1 MRILLATAVA
11 IAPLMAAAGVQAQTT
26 PTPETVISTARTTPI
41 STSTA
46 TGTAPDNV
54 RFATGG
60 SIAVTSGAA
69 VTVDSNNSVDMDSGS
84 SIKMA
89 KAADG
94 ATGILA
100 QGGTTGSIT
109 VGGSI
114 SITDDIE
121 EYVDTDKD
129 GDADGPFASGSN
141 RYGVRV
147 TGPAAKTGNIL
158 IESTGSILVEGNNS
172 YGVSVEAPLV
182 GNLTNLGSVNVV
194 GDNAR
199 GISVTGPVTGDV
211 SVLGSVSVRGEN
223 AVGVAVDGD
232 VDGRVAIHST
242 IVSTGYRY
250 TSRPADTP
258 TTGTV
263 SAEVLY
269 LEDLDADDLLQGGS
283 AVSIGANVAKGVLFD
298 TGPSYGTNGIEGDD
312 DGDGVKNGDEDD
324 DGDGVKNRDDTDR
337 DGDGLPDANES
348 KPQITTY
355 GGAPAVVVGSTSNA
369 VTLGV
374 AGSGDNAYGFINRG
388 DVFGIGVYDDVA
400 PTALQ
405 FGVAGGQAVTIEG
418 GVRNEGSVAVL
429 ANNADATAI
438 RFAAGATTPTLINT
452 GTISAA
458 SATDGA
464 NQVTG
469 VRIEA
474 GANVSSLNNDGVIS
488 VTTGGGTAN
497 TTAIA
502 DLSGTLTSITNTRS
516 IQANVSAND
525 AGDPITG
532 KATAIDV
539 SANTSGVT
547 FTQKG
552 ITGEATASDP
562 DTDGDGVTDSR
573 EPATY
578 GDIKLGSGAD
588 LLDIQ
593 NGLVQ
598 GDISFGAGA
607 DRLSISGGAVV
618 RGAISNADGLLD
630 IDISKGTLDARQT
643 SQVDV
648 SSLNVGTD
656 GNLIV
661 TLDASKPDEFKFN
674 VTGAA
679 NLADGAGLGV
689 RFDSLI
695 DATGTTSFNVI
706 KAGDL
711 NVGTIDQDLLQSNSP
726 YAFVVNANVDEALGE
741 ITIEASRRTAEE
753 AGMIKAEAS
762 AYDALYA
769 GLADNELIRAAIL
782 NQTDRE
788 GFFNVY
794 QQLLPDHSGGPLLS
808 LASGVDAVTRALT
821 GRNASAAPGETS
833 AWVQEINFYAD
844 KDKTDSYGFRS
855 EGFGVAGGVERGTN
869 MGAIGLTAA
878 FTSSDLEDPE
888 AAAEEVLSA
897 NLLELGL
904 YWRAQGQYWT
914 TWARAAGGYAS
925 FNATRKL
932 VADGINLKNE
942 SDWHGFTLAAAGGAS
957 YERHFG
963 RLNVRPEVYGEYFS
977 LSEDARTEKGGGD
990 GFDLEIDERDG
1001 HMFSGVAAVNI
1012 GYGFGQNGWIRPEV
1026 RVGWRQNFS
1035 VDAGSTIARFASGGD
1050 AFTLDPASIEGG
1062 GPILGFR
1069 LNIGND
1075 LGMLAITGDAELL
1088 EDYVRYTLL
1097 LRASFKF

>member
-11 IAPLMAAAGVQAQTT
+11 IAPLMVAAGAQA
-26 PTPETVISTARTTPI
+26 EEVISTARTTPI
-41 STSTA
+41 TTSKATA
-46 TGTAPDNV
+46 AGTPDSI
-54 RFATGG
+54 RLASGG

-69 VTVDSNNSVDMDSGS
+69 VTIDSSHGVDLDSGS
-84 SIKMA
+84 SITMA

-100 QGGTTGSIT
+100 QGGTTGPIT
-109 VGGSI
+109 IGGSI
-114 SITDDIE
+114 SISDDID
-121 EYVDTDKD
+121 EYKDTDKD
-129 GDADGPFASGSN
+129 GDPDGPFASGNN
-141 RYGVRV
+141 RYGLRV
-147 TGPAAKTGNIL
+147 TGPAPKTGDVL
-158 IESTGSILVEGNNS
+158 VETSGSILVEGNNS
-172 YGVSVEAPLV
+172 YGVSIEAPLV
-182 GNLTNLGSVNVV
+182 GNLTNFGTISVT
-194 GDNAR
+194 GDNTR
-199 GISVTGPVTGDV
+199 GVSVTGPVTGNV
-211 SVLGSVSVRGEN
+211 NILGSVTARGEN
-223 AVGVAVDGD
+223 AVGVAVDGP
-232 VDGRVAIHST
+232 VDGRLNIQGTVT
-242 IVSTGYRY
+242 STGYRY
-250 TSRPADTP
+250 TTRPQSKP

-263 SAEVLY
+263 PAEVLF
-269 LEDLDADDLLQGGS
+269 LENLDADDLLQGGP
-283 AVSIGANVAKGVLFD
+283 AVSISASATKGVLFD
-298 TGPSYGTNGIEGDD
+298 VGPSYGAAGIEGDD

-324 DGDGVKNRDDTDR
+324 DGDGVKNREDTDR
-337 DGDGLPDANES
+337 DGDGLLDANEGAA
-348 KPQITTY
+348 KITSY
-355 GGAPAVVVGSTSNA
+355 GAAPAVVVGSANNA

-374 AGSGDNAYGFINRG
+374 AGTGNNAYGFVNRG
-388 DVFGIGVYDDVA
+388 EIFGIGVYDDVA
-400 PTALQ
+400 ATAVQ
-405 FGVAGGQAVTIEG
+405 FGVAGGQTVFIEG
-418 GVRNEGSVAVL
+418 GVRNEGSIAVL
-429 ANNADATAI
+429 ANEADATAV
-438 RFAAGATTPTLINT
+438 RFAAGATTPTMVNT

-458 SATDGA
+458 SATTNAD
-464 NQVTG
+464 QVTAIK
-469 VRIEA
+469 IEA
-474 GANVSSLNNDGVIS
+474 GANVTSLNNDGTIAA
-488 VTTGGGTAN
+488 TAGGGKAN

-502 DLSGTLTSITNTRS
+502 DLSGSLTSITNTRS
-516 IQANVSAND
+516 IQANVSANAD
-525 AGDPITG
+525 GSPITG

-552 ITGEATASDP
+552 IAGTATTSDP

-573 EPATY
+573 EPATF

-607 DRLSISGGAVV
+607 DRLSISGGAIV
-618 RGAISNADGLLD
+618 RGAITNSDGQLD
-630 IDISKGTLDARQT
+630 IDISKGTLDARQRGVT
-643 SQVDV
+643 TISN
-648 SSLNVGTD
+648 LNIGAD
-656 GNLIV
+656 GDLIV
-661 TLDASKPDEFKFN
+661 ALDPANGASSGFK
-674 VTGAA
+674 VDGVA
-679 NLADGAGLGV
+679 NIANGAGLGV
-689 RFDSLI
+689 RFNSLLQDPTRFTII
-695 DATGTTSFNVI
+695 DANT
-706 KAGDL
+706 L
-711 NVGTIDQDLLQSNSP
+711 NVGTIDGDAVQANSP
-726 YAFVVNANVDEALGE
+726 YAFVVKAGADLAAGD
-741 ITIEASRRTAEE
+741 IYIDARRRTAEE
-753 AGMIKAEAS
+753 ASMIDVEAA
-762 AYDALYA
+762 AYDSIYGAL
-769 GLADNELIRAAIL
+769 GQNEAIRNAIL
-782 NQTDRE
+782 NQTGRD
-788 GFFNVY
+788 GFFDIY
-794 QQLLPDHSGGPLLS
+794 EQMLPDHSGGPLLS

-957 YERHFG
+957 YERNFG
-963 RLNVRPEVYGEYFS
+963 RLNIRPEIYGEYFS

-990 GFDLEIDERDG
+990 GFDLEIEERDG
-1001 HMFSGVAAVNI
+1001 HMFSGVAAVNV
-1012 GYGFGQNGWIRPEV
+1012 GYGFGKDGWIRPEV
-1026 RVGWRQNFS
+1026 RAGWRQNFS

-1069 LNIGND
+1069 LNVGND
-1075 LGMLAITGDAELL
+1075 LGMLSITGDAELL